1 MHHIPITEIT
11 SHIHMANKK
20 TIKQPAIN
28 IKNKRA
34 TFDYEFI
41 DTLTAGIVLTGTEIK
56 SIRLGK
62 ASLVDTYCYFNRG
75 ELWVKNMHITQYSYG
90 SYNNHVER
98 RERKLLLNRKE
109 LRNLE
114 ADSKSPGFTIVP
126 VRLFIN
132 EKGLAKLVVALA
144 KGKKEYD
151 KRQSL
156 KEKED
161 RREMDRAIKH

>member
-1 MHHIPITEIT
+1 
-11 SHIHMANKK
+11 MANKK

-161 RREMDRAIKH
+161 RREMDRAMKH